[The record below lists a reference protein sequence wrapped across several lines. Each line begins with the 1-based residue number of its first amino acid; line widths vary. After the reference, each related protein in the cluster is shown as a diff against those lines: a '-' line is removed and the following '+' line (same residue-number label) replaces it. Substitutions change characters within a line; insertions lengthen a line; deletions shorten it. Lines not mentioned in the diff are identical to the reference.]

1 MAARSWLYLGARDR
15 AGNWFLVFTR
25 HLSGLL
31 IAAGLACSL
40 AACGGQDKKPRPTP
54 QVGFVVVQP
63 GAVPMATTL
72 GGRTVAFETSEVR
85 PQVNGVIRARL
96 FTEGGVVR
104 QGQPLFQIDPSLYR
118 AATSQAQAN
127 LQSARASAEA
137 AAAKAERYRP
147 LAAMEAVSK
156 QDYTDA
162 LAAARQAQAAVAQTR
177 AALDTARINLRF
189 TTVPAPIS
197 GRIGRSLFTTGALVS
212 ANQTDAL
219 AVIQRT
225 DPIYVDMQQSSAD
238 LTALRKALAAG
249 GVIQGST
256 AVHLTLEDGSD
267 YGHAGTVQ
275 FSELTVNEATG
286 TVTLRARFP
295 NPQGLLLPGMFV
307 QATFDQAMVRNAYL
321 VPEPALQ
328 RDVDGDSFVFVV
340 KPGNTIERRK
350 VQAERMRGANWIVTA
365 GLAPNEKIVTQGTNG
380 LKNGMAVRA
389 VPASAPERIGPRP
402 DGARPANGS

>member
-1 MAARSWLYLGARDR
+1 MLSLALLMGLLGALRQADARVATIAWRLQTANVALCAKPVMLPGFSVETLEQYAPSKR
-15 AGNWFLVFTR
+15 AEARAEL
-25 HLSGLL
+25 GLGEL
-31 IAAGLACSL
+31 
-40 AACGGQDKKPRPTP
+40 P
-54 QVGFVVVQP
+54 QVGAVVP
-63 GAVPMATTL
+63 
-72 GGRTVAFETSEVR
+72 
-85 PQVNGVIRARL
+85 
-96 FTEGGVVR
+96 
-104 QGQPLFQIDPSLYR
+104 
-118 AATSQAQAN
+118 
-127 LQSARASAEA
+127 
-137 AAAKAERYRP
+137 
-147 LAAMEAVSK
+147 
-156 QDYTDA
+156 
-162 LAAARQAQAAVAQTR
+162 
-177 AALDTARINLRF
+177 
-189 TTVPAPIS
+189 
-197 GRIGRSLFTTGALVS
+197 
-212 ANQTDAL
+212 
-219 AVIQRT
+219 
-225 DPIYVDMQQSSAD
+225 
-238 LTALRKALAAG
+238 
-249 GVIQGST
+249 GST

-267 YGHAGTVQ
+267 YGYAGTVQ

-286 TVTLRARFP
+286 TVTLRARLP